1 LGRLKTAQPSPSFRP
16 SPLTANP
23 AAPSA
28 SYSRKNRHFCA
39 FFCVF
44 CLKTAKK
51 NLKICIIEDKIVSL
65 QQIIRQSQ
73 ESIWK
78 QQGKKEHARKSVQ
91 PLGLLCVKEKKN
103 KGLLK

>member
-1 LGRLKTAQPSPSFRP
+1 MIVEHQVGKVVFIVGLFCDFCDANLRTQPK
-16 SPLTANP
+16 
-23 AAPSA
+23 
-28 SYSRKNRHFCA
+28 KNCHFCA